1 MIIERDIFE
10 DNGEKASCGYDGGGA
25 INQRW
30 WREERASGC
39 ESPRKED
46 TKNQLQGPRLVALTH
61 PTRPLQSSV
70 GFAFFATLR
79 EIWVR
84 TSCFARLRGAE
95 ATLPR
100 VPRAALRLPGV
111 RERPPLRSY
120 CGTQSGVAF
129 AESCGFWQLSAT
141 LSAIASMV
149 VCKCRQLGQQM
160 PATQIA
166 DRLNP
171 HIGWEKGC
179 RWCLACLTATGW
191 RFSAI

>member
-30 WREERASGC
+30 CAKNVRLDVIPGRRRYKKTIAGALPCVGPNPSYTAPTVGCGLCVLCDFARDMGAHIVLRAS
-39 ESPRKED
+39 SRRRDHTAPR
-46 TKNQLQGPRLVALTH
+46 P
-61 PTRPLQSSV
+61 S
-70 GFAFFATLR
+70 
-79 EIWVR
+79 
-84 TSCFARLRGAE
+84 
-95 ATLPR
+95 
-100 VPRAALRLPGV
+100 PRAALRFPEV
-111 RERPPLRSY
+111 RKRPPLRGY

-129 AESCGFWQLSAT
+129 AESCGLWQLSAT

-171 HIGWEKGC
+171 HIGGERKAAVGVWPV
-179 RWCLACLTATGW
+179 
-191 RFSAI
+191 

>member
-1 MIIERDIFE
+1 MGKKRVVATM
-10 DNGEKASCGYDGGGA
+10 GEAQSIKDGGATGG
-25 INQRW
+25 
-30 WREERASGC
+30 RERPPLRGYCGTQSG
-39 ESPRKED
+39 
-46 TKNQLQGPRLVALTH
+46 
-61 PTRPLQSSV
+61 V

-95 ATLPR
+95 STLPR

-129 AESCGFWQLSAT
+129 AESCGFWLLSAT

-171 HIGWEKGC
+171 HLGWEKGC
-179 RWCLACLTATGW
+179 RWSLACLTATGW